1 MRAKLFSNSIIVY
14 FLQNKQSKKKGG
26 TISFLVPVLAILNL
40 PQWKCPNT
48 ETFNTMSADDRTELW
63 QLRMREISGA
73 IAVSAVFQLV
83 IGFTGFV
90 GKLLKIITPLTIVPT
105 VSLVGLT
112 LFKHAGETAAKHWGI
127 AVRYFHLRSDLLYS
141 IAPYF
146 RPSRIHV

>member
-1 MRAKLFSNSIIVY
+1 MRQPFT
-14 FLQNKQSKKKGG
+14 KKKKQGG

-40 PQWKCPNT
+40 PQWKCPNA
-48 ETFNTMSADDRTELW
+48 EQMATMSTTERTELW

-73 IAVSAVFQLV
+73 IAVAAIFQLV

-127 AVRYFHLRSDLLYS
+127 AVRYYKGCLCIFCYTSLRS
-141 IAPYF
+141 A
-146 RPSRIHV
+146 HTHTHG

>member
-1 MRAKLFSNSIIVY
+1 M
-14 FLQNKQSKKKGG
+14 
-26 TISFLVPVLAILNL
+26 PVLAILSL
-40 PQWKCPNT
+40 PQWKCPNAAAM
-48 ETFNTMSADDRTELW
+48 NAMSSDARTELW

-112 LFKHAGETAAKHWGI
+112 LFQHAGETAAKHWGI
-127 AVRYFHLRSDLLYS
+127 AVR
-141 IAPYF
+141 
-146 RPSRIHV
+146 

>member
-1 MRAKLFSNSIIVY
+1 M
-14 FLQNKQSKKKGG
+14 
-26 TISFLVPVLAILNL
+26 PVLAILNL
-40 PQWKCPNT
+40 PQWKCP
-48 ETFNTMSADDRTELW
+48 SADKMNMMSTAERTELW

-73 IAVSAVFQLV
+73 IAVSAIFQLV

-127 AVRYFHLRSDLLYS
+127 AVRYNVLLYYS
-141 IAPYF
+141 IHI
-146 RPSRIHV
+146 RSG

>member
-1 MRAKLFSNSIIVY
+1 MNI
-14 FLQNKQSKKKGG
+14 
-26 TISFLVPVLAILNL
+26 
-40 PQWKCPNT
+40 
-48 ETFNTMSADDRTELW
+48 MSADEKTELW

-112 LFKHAGETAAKHWGI
+112 LFKHAGETASKHWGI
-127 AVRYFHLRSDLLYS
+127 AVW
-141 IAPYF
+141 
-146 RPSRIHV
+146 

>member
-1 MRAKLFSNSIIVY
+1 MVHV
-14 FLQNKQSKKKGG
+14 FLEKGG

-40 PQWKCPNT
+40 PQWKCPNK
-48 ETFNTMSADDRTELW
+48 EAMNIMSADEKTELW

-112 LFKHAGETAAKHWGI
+112 LFKHAGETASKHWGI
-127 AVRYFHLRSDLLYS
+127 AVW
-141 IAPYF
+141 
-146 RPSRIHV
+146 

>member
-1 MRAKLFSNSIIVY
+1 M
-14 FLQNKQSKKKGG
+14 
-26 TISFLVPVLAILNL
+26 LAILNL

-48 ETFNTMSADDRTELW
+48 ETMAALTTDEKTELW

-112 LFKHAGETAAKHWGI
+112 LFQHAGETASKHWGI
-127 AVRYFHLRSDLLYS
+127 AVG
-141 IAPYF
+141 
-146 RPSRIHV
+146 

>member
-1 MRAKLFSNSIIVY
+1 M
-14 FLQNKQSKKKGG
+14 
-26 TISFLVPVLAILNL
+26 LAILNL
-40 PQWKCPNT
+40 PQWKCPNPDRM
-48 ETFNTMSADDRTELW
+48 NAMSSDERTELW

-105 VSLVGLT
+105 VALVGLT

-127 AVRYFHLRSDLLYS
+127 AVWYIFQMTRFYCILLPRHTT
-141 IAPYF
+141 I
-146 RPSRIHV
+146 

>member
-1 MRAKLFSNSIIVY
+1 MHTHTLT
-14 FLQNKQSKKKGG
+14 QGG

-40 PQWKCPNT
+40 PQWKCPSA
-48 ETFNTMSADDRTELW
+48 EKMATMSTADRTELW

-73 IAVSAVFQLV
+73 IAVSAIFQLV

-127 AVRYFHLRSDLLYS
+127 AVRYTHTSEMRTNL
-141 IAPYF
+141 A
-146 RPSRIHV
+146 